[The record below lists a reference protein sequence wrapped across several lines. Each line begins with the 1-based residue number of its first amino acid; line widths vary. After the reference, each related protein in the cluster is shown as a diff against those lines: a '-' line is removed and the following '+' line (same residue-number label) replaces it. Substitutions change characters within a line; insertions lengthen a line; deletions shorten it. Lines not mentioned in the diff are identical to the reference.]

1 MRLLPMDS
9 NWFHI
14 PSWMDNLN
22 SGVGPAEVFFSG
34 LAAVIITVAVYTP
47 WYLRQKRSKSQSS

>member
-1 MRLLPMDS
+1 MDS